1 MKDLIKS
8 IESLKN
14 SNISNVVDTRIKQ
27 FISVKKKGIPEI
39 FKELCFCIMTANC
52 GAAKC
57 IEVNDRIDKGFLNLT
72 EEELVNKFK
81 EYGYRFPNIRAKYI
95 VEARNYIFE
104 LESIINSNVDEI
116 KLREWVVKNIKG
128 LGYKEAS
135 HFLRNIGYKN
145 LAIIDFH
152 IVDLL
157 VKYNLIEKPKSMTKR
172 KYLEIENVLKQIGRE
187 LDLNLAKL
195 DLYLW
200 YKETGKVLK

>member
-57 IEVNDRIDKGFLNLT
+57 IEVNDRIDKGFLNLS

-172 KYLEIENVLKQIGRE
+172 KYLEIENVLKQIGKE
-187 LDLNLAKL
+187 LCLDMAKL

>member
-1 MKDLIKS
+1 MSLIQKIEILKKDD
-8 IESLKN
+8 
-14 SNISNVVDTRIKQ
+14 ISKIIQNRIKE
-27 FISVKKKGIPEI
+27 FSSIKKSGTAKI

-57 IEVNDRIDKGFLNLT
+57 IEVNDRIDKGFLNLP
-72 EEELVNKFK
+72 EEELVKKFK
-81 EYGYRFPNIRAKYI
+81 EFGYRFPNIRAKYI
-95 VEARNYIFE
+95 IDARNYISE
-104 LESIINSNVDEI
+104 LGSIINSNIDEI

-157 VKYNLIEKPKSMTKR
+157 VKYDLIEKPKSMTKK
-172 KYLEIENVLKQIGRE
+172 KYLEIENVLKLIGRE
-187 LDLNLAKL
+187 LHLDMAKL